1 MISGTLLTEK
11 SLHIAT
17 VLGIEDF
24 KASNGWI
31 DSFKQQRGVVYKPVP
46 GECKDVDFW
55 SAEEWQKVQLLKIN
69 EGYEPKDIYNTDE
82 MGMSFRLPPNKML
95 SLKGESLQW
104 WKELQ
109 AQDIGSVNLQSKDTD
124 KLPLLVTAN
133 KWKSQL

>member
-1 MISGTLLTEK
+1 
-11 SLHIAT
+11 
-17 VLGIEDF
+17 
-24 KASNGWI
+24 
-31 DSFKQQRGVVYKPVP
+31 
-46 GECKDVDFW
+46 
-55 SAEEWQKVQLLKIN
+55 
-69 EGYEPKDIYNTDE
+69 

-133 KWKSQL
+133 K